1 MIKVYVDEQEIE
13 VDSNL
18 TVLQACEQAGR
29 EIPRFCYHERLE
41 IAGNCRMCLVEI
53 EKFPKLQ
60 ASCALPVFDGMKI
73 KTTTEKVKKAREGVM
88 ELLLI
93 NHPLDCPVCDQGGE
107 CDLQDQAY
115 VYGSDRSR
123 YNEEKRAV
131 EDKDFG
137 PLIKTQMTRCIH
149 CTRCI
154 RFSDLIAGDN
164 ELGAIGRGEDMEITT
179 YINKAV
185 SSELSGNMIDLCPVG
200 ALTSKPY
207 AFKARSWEL
216 KNTETIDIFDAVGS
230 NIRVD
235 AKQGEIMRILP
246 RINED
251 INEEWISDKVR
262 FAYDG
267 LKTQRLLYP
276 MIRTNSR
283 LEKATWVQA
292 YDAIKAVMQG
302 LKGSEIAAISGNLAD
317 VESTFLLKKLLEHLG
332 SKNFECRTNGEKL
345 PIDSRNSYLFNS
357 TIAGIEKSDLC
368 LILGSNVRY
377 DAPIINA
384 RIRKTTLQKNY
395 PVFCLGEA
403 NNLNYAYKNLG
414 NDIKILEQILNGTH
428 EIVAHFKKAEFP
440 MMILGQD
447 LISRK
452 DGKSVIDLCKQIAI
466 KYGFIKEDWNGYNVL
481 HSAAG
486 RVGALDLGFAQSDG
500 DIDSLLE
507 DCKSGKIKALFMLGG
522 DEIDTACL
530 NNIFSIYIGHHGDSA
545 ANQASLILPAAAF
558 TEKNATYVN
567 TEGRIQ
573 QTTRVVFTP
582 GDAKEDWVIINEI
595 ATVLGHKNNIENIT
609 ELKKELIKDYPVFA
623 SNGLKNTSNKLKYND
638 KYNLSDEVVALK
650 KYNFYMTDPISKSSK
665 NMANCTKE
673 FVQDLS

>member
-1 MIKVYVDEQEIE
+1 MIKVYIDDQEVEIE
-13 VDSNL
+13 SNL
-18 TVLQACEQAGR
+18 TVLQACEKAGL

-53 EKFPKLQ
+53 EKSPKLQ
-60 ASCALPVFDGMKI
+60 ASCALPVFEGMKI
-73 KTTTEKVKKAREGVM
+73 KTTTERVKKAREGVM

-123 YNEEKRAV
+123 YAEEKRAV

-179 YINKAV
+179 YIDKAV

-216 KNTETIDIFDAVGS
+216 KKTETIDILDAVGS

-235 AKQGEIMRILP
+235 SRQGEIMRVLP
-246 RINED
+246 RINEE
-251 INEEWISDKVR
+251 INEEWISDKTR

-267 LKTQRLLYP
+267 LKMQRLLYP
-276 MIRTNSR
+276 MIRKNDR
-283 LEKATWVQA
+283 LEKSTWKEA
-292 YDAIKAVMQG
+292 YQSIKEFLAD
-302 LKGSEIAAISGNLAD
+302 LKGEEIAAISGNLAD
-317 VESTFLLKKLLEHLG
+317 VESSFLLKKLLVNLG
-332 SKNFECRTNGEKL
+332 SKNFECRTHGEKL
-345 PIDSRNSYLFNS
+345 EKGSRNTYLFNS

-368 LILGSNVRY
+368 LILGSNIRY

-384 RIRKTTLQKNY
+384 RIRKTSLQKKY

-403 NNLNYAYKNLG
+403 NNLNYTYENLG
-414 NDIKILEQILNGTH
+414 NNIKVLEDILNGNH
-428 EIVAHFKKAEFP
+428 KIVKAIKEANFP

-447 LISRK
+447 LIARK
-452 DGKSVIDLCKQIAI
+452 DAFSVIDICKQIAC

-481 HSAAG
+481 HNAAG
-486 RVGALDLGFAQSDG
+486 RVGGLDLGFVQENDKN
-500 DIDSLLE
+500 INSLLDE
-507 DCKSGKIKALFMLGG
+507 CENKKIKAVIMLGG
-522 DEIDTACL
+522 DEIDTTKL
-530 NNIFSIYIGHHGDSA
+530 KNIFSVYIGHHGDNGASN
-545 ANQASLILPAAAF
+545 ANIVLPAAAF
-558 TEKNATYVN
+558 TEKSATYVN

-573 QTTRVVFTP
+573 KTTRAVFPP
-582 GDAKEDWVIINEI
+582 GEAKEDFLIVNEI
-595 ATVLGHKNNIENIT
+595 AQILGFNTNIENLSDLQ
-609 ELKKELIKDYPVFA
+609 EELIKNYPIFA
-623 SNGLKNTSNKLKYND
+623 SDGLNYCDNILKYNETY
-638 KYNLSDEVVALK
+638 KINNNEIQLK
-650 KYNFYMTDPISKSSK
+650 KYNFYMTDPISRSSR

-673 FVQDLS
+673 FVRD